1 MAKEIEAYV
10 TTSHKVYVSV
20 AARRPILKQFPK
32 EEKKKKKL
40 LQSEKKCNTYCKC
53 SPRRKIYS
61 KHMMYCKCSHQ

>member
-32 EEKKKKKL
+32 EEKKKKKTIT
-40 LQSEKKCNTYCKC
+40 K
-53 SPRRKIYS
+53 
-61 KHMMYCKCSHQ
+61 